1 MRERD
6 ESSKKYEA
14 NTEVVQKEREVFQQL
29 LTQIEN
35 LENQLGGSAYPYFL
49 FLASCDSLFSS

>member
-35 LENQLGGSAYPYFL
+35 LEKQLGGSVYPYFFIL
-49 FLASCDSLFSS
+49 VCDSLFSS